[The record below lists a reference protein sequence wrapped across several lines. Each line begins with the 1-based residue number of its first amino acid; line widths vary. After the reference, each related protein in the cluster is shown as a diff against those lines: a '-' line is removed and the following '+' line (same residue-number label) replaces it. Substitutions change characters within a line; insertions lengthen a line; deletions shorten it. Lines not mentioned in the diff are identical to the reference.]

1 MIFTKKFRIGKLKAM
16 ISGGISRKCKPYV
29 YGGIK
34 TKKGISAGA
43 SVGSEGKK
51 IYGSLNKK
59 GNQIRVRHNITSGNT
74 NLGIKLDNKDKPK
87 EIGSY

>member
-59 GNQIRVRHNITSGNT
+59 GNQIRVKHNITLGNT
-74 NLGIKLDNKDKPK
+74 NLRIKSGRRTKKRRNH
-87 EIGSY
+87 Y